1 MKLFPLALIAGIALL
16 AFGIPNLTADHKAI
30 EQAEN
35 NRTTAILKPTT
46 PVSHKVRVILEDC
59 DDRGLT
65 SVLFTQ
71 DGKEWGLDYLTKQQL
86 DSLKAIK

>member
-1 MKLFPLALIAGIALL
+1 MKLLALCIAVSVVFILWGL
-16 AFGIPNLTADHKAI
+16 PNLTADHKAI

-35 NRTTAILKPTT
+35 NRTTAILKAIT
-46 PVSHKVRVILEDC
+46 PVSHKVRITLEDC

-65 SVLFTQ
+65 SVLFVQ

-86 DSLKAIK
+86 DSFKAIK